1 MRHGYL
7 YLGLIIVL
15 VLVLAGFGSVFVLP
29 TMAYEPPHT
38 KAGPAVERVY
48 FKAFHVDIAAASLER
63 GDMDL
68 YIYSLKTIMAEKFKD
83 TPGVHMYQAP
93 ATSLSLILN
102 PSPAPEGQLN
112 PLSIKE
118 VRFAL
123 NYIIHREFVAH
134 EIFKGMAVPMLT
146 HVGPFDYDYLNLYPL
161 VREYNIS
168 YQPELASRIIEEAMT
183 NTGAV
188 LKDGYWHY
196 NGQRIEL
203 KFIIRV
209 EDERREIGDLIR
221 AEMDKLG
228 FFVIPVYH
236 MFAPAIFTVYGTDP
250 QLFQWHLYTEGWGRG
265 APERYDFASINQM
278 YAPWLGNMPGW
289 QEVGYWQYE
298 HPELDELG
306 QRILKGD
313 FKSLEERNQ
322 LYLQATELGLNEA
335 VRLWIA
341 TVINNF
347 PAVTELEGVTEDITA
362 GPKGLWTL
370 REAYVPGKE
379 ELTVGHLWVWTERT
393 TWNPVGGF
401 TDVYSVDIWKNISDP
416 PLWRH
421 PFTGIP
427 IPFRAEY
434 QVESAGPT
442 GKLDVPSDAF
452 LWDAAAGRFLPVEPG
467 TKATSKVTFDYSNYF
482 QSHWHHG
489 QSITMADVLYSIYQ
503 SFDLAYNEDK
513 AKIEFALATTSKPFL
528 ESFRGFRLVDD
539 TKLEVYL
546 DFWHFEPDY
555 IAGYA
560 SPSSLSMP
568 WEVLAAMEELVFIKR
583 QAAYSDTTA
592 ERFRV
597 PWLSLVTDRDARLVK
612 KTLAEFVERGY
623 LPESPFTIDTQL
635 LVRREEAI
643 RRYQAAISWFD
654 KYGLMVI
661 SNGPFKLVRFDP
673 PAQFAE
679 LEAFRDPTYPLQPGQ
694 CFFGTAPVL
703 EITSIDT
710 QPISPGESA
719 IIEAEVS
726 GPGKLGV
733 RYLLFDPVESKVLKV
748 GEIEPVSPTRFSLR
762 LSPEETSDMQPG
774 VYHLFMVA
782 HSDELSSLAERRV
795 DIEVRAPGEVPH
807 EPLPTAPP
815 AAPEKP
821 GEGIPTFIVAPVST
835 VAAGVIV
842 FLVLRRRRT
851 RKAP

>member
-1 MRHGYL
+1 VRHGYRC
-7 YLGLIIVL
+7 LGLIAAL
-15 VLVLAGFGSVFVLP
+15 GLFLAGLSLVFSPLA
-29 TMAYEPPHT
+29 MAYEPPHI
-38 KAGPAVERVY
+38 KPGPAVDRVY
-48 FKAFHVDIAAASLER
+48 FKAFHVDIAPASLER

-93 ATSLSLILN
+93 ATSLSLVLN

-112 PLSIKE
+112 PLSVRE

-123 NYIIHREFVAH
+123 NYIINREFVAH

-146 HVGPFDYDYLNLYPL
+146 HVGPFDYDYLNVYPL

-168 YQPELASRIIEEAMT
+168 YQPELAKRMIGEAMT
-183 NTGAV
+183 GAGAQ

-221 AEMDKLG
+221 AEMEKLG

-236 MFAPAIFTVYGTDP
+236 MFAPAIFNVYGTDP

-298 HPELDELG
+298 HLRLDELG
-306 QRILKGD
+306 QRIFKGD
-313 FKSLEERNQ
+313 FKSLEERNE
-322 LYLQATELGLNEA
+322 LYLQATELGLKEA

-341 TVINNF
+341 TVVNNF
-347 PAVTELEGVTEDITA
+347 PAVTELKGVTEDITA

-401 TDVYSVDIWKNISDP
+401 GDVYSVDLWKNIHDP

-421 PFTGIP
+421 PFTGNP

-434 QVESAGPT
+434 QVETAGPT
-442 GKLDVPSDAF
+442 GKLDVPADAF
-452 LWDAAAGRFLPVEPG
+452 MWDAAAGRFLHVKLG

-489 QSITMADVLYSIYQ
+489 QPITMADVLYSIYQ

-528 ESFRGFRLVDD
+528 ESFRGFRLVDE

-546 DFWHFEPDY
+546 DFWHFAPDY

-560 SPSSLSMP
+560 SPASLSMP
-568 WEVLAAMEELVFIKR
+568 WEVLAAMDELVFTKR

-612 KTLAEFVERGY
+612 KTLAEFREKGF
-623 LPESPFTIDTQL
+623 LPESPFTIDSRL
-635 LVRREEAI
+635 IVSREEAI
-643 RRYQAAISWFD
+643 KRYQAAISWFD

-661 SNGPFKLVRFDP
+661 SNGPFKLVTFAP

-679 LEAFRDPTYPLQPGQ
+679 LEAFRDPTYPFQCGQ
-694 CFFGTAPVL
+694 WFFGASPTL
-703 EITSIDT
+703 EIKSVNT

-719 IIEAEVS
+719 VIEIEVS
-726 GPGKLGV
+726 GPGELGTS
-733 RYLLFDPVESKVLKV
+733 YLLFDPVESKVLKT
-748 GEIEPVSPTRFSLR
+748 GEAEAVSPSRFSLR
-762 LSPEETSDMQPG
+762 LSREETSAMIPG
-774 VYHLFMVA
+774 VYHLFIVA
-782 HSDELSSLAERRV
+782 HSDEVSSLAERRV
-795 DIEVRAPGEVPH
+795 DIDVQVGPGEAPH
-807 EPLPTAPP
+807 GLLPEAP

-821 GEGIPTFIVAPVST
+821 GEGIPAFIAGPICAVVAV
-835 VAAGVIV
+835 VIV
-842 FLVLRRRRT
+842 FVRRRARR
-851 RKAP
+851 RKAS